1 MPPKIGIA
9 YANAGPLANPASA
22 AALAEAAEAH
32 GVESLW
38 TVEHVV
44 VPVGYESEY
53 PYAKSG
59 KMPGG
64 EDVPIP
70 DPLIHLAWLGARTET
85 VKLATG
91 ILILPQRN
99 PLVVAKELATLDALS
114 SGRVLL
120 GIGVGWLREEF
131 EALGVPFE
139 ARGRRTDEYVA
150 ALREVWANDVAEF
163 DGEFTKFAALKS
175 NPKPDKG
182 SIPVIIGGHSEAA
195 ARRAARIGDGFF
207 PGRNAR
213 HLIEVM
219 IEEADLIGR
228 DHSEIEITVGLRSP
242 DEDPCE
248 VAEKMGAHRIVIN
261 PPAYF
266 PADIGPAVERVMK
279 AINC

>member
-9 YANAGPLANPASA
+9 YANAGPLATPASA
-22 AALAEAAEAH
+22 AALAEAAEEY

-53 PYAKSG
+53 PYSKSG

-70 DPLIHLAWLGARTET
+70 DPLIHLAWLAARTET

-99 PLVVAKELATLDALS
+99 PLVLAKELATLDALS
-114 SGRVLL
+114 AGRVLL

-131 EALGVPFE
+131 EAIGVPFE
-139 ARGRRTDEYVA
+139 SRGRRTDEYVT
-150 ALREVWANDVAEF
+150 ALRDVWANDVAEF
-163 DGEFTKFAALKS
+163 EGEFVKFRPLKS
-175 NPKPDKG
+175 NPKPPNR
-182 SIPVIIGGHSEAA
+182 SIPVIVGGHSEAA

-219 IEEADLIGR
+219 IEEAERLGR
-228 DHSEIEITVGLRSP
+228 DHTEIEITVGLRSA

-248 VAEKMGAHRIVIN
+248 VAEKMGADRIVIN
-261 PPAYF
+261 PPAYL
-266 PADIGPAVERVMK
+266 PDDIGPAVKRVM
-279 AINC
+279 AALNC